1 MIVGDGADALAALR
15 VERQGLRAELEAVK
29 AEIRSTRLFNSESTG
44 YEREAKEQRARL
56 SAVGLFKHEDQDG
69 RHCPLCESWLE
80 TPVPSVA
87 QVTQSLRDISEQLE
101 AVEAENPRLQFRLAA
116 LQREENQLEDRLR
129 ENEQLI
135 QLPRPRNKILQAQQD
150 NFILQALTIG
160 KISQYLETA
169 LRARDG
175 SALTKAVEAARSRVT
190 LLEQEVDAETVRE
203 RIEAYLNIIGRY
215 MTDYSADLDLEHKGS
230 QLRLDIKNLTVVAD
244 TLDGP
249 VPLQRMGSGENWVGY
264 HVLAHLALHRWFR
277 QKRRPVPAF
286 LILDQPSQAH
296 YPPDRD
302 TDEGSVDGLGDEDKA
317 AVRQLFA
324 LVARV
329 AGELAP
335 DLQIIVMDHADRREE
350 WFENATIERWR
361 RGQKLF
367 PRIGLPS
374 NAYARII

>member
-1 MIVGDGADALAALR
+1 M
-15 VERQGLRAELEAVK
+15 ERQGLRAELEAVK

-87 QVTQSLRDISEQLE
+87 QVTQLLRDISEQLE

-129 ENEQLI
+129 ENQQLI
-135 QLPRPRNKILQAQQD
+135 SSRVRENEILQAQQD
-150 NFILQALTIG
+150 NFILQARTIG

-230 QLRLDIKNLTVVAD
+230 QLRLDIKNSHGRGRHPRWSSAAAAD
-244 TLDGP
+244 G
-249 VPLQRMGSGENWVGY
+249 
-264 HVLAHLALHRWFR
+264 
-277 QKRRPVPAF
+277 
-286 LILDQPSQAH
+286 
-296 YPPDRD
+296 
-302 TDEGSVDGLGDEDKA
+302 
-317 AVRQLFA
+317 
-324 LVARV
+324 
-329 AGELAP
+329 
-335 DLQIIVMDHADRREE
+335 
-350 WFENATIERWR
+350 
-361 RGQKLF
+361 
-367 PRIGLPS
+367 
-374 NAYARII
+374 

>member
-1 MIVGDGADALAALR
+1 
-15 VERQGLRAELEAVK
+15 
-29 AEIRSTRLFNSESTG
+29 
-44 YEREAKEQRARL
+44 
-56 SAVGLFKHEDQDG
+56 
-69 RHCPLCESWLE
+69 LCESWLE

-129 ENEQLI
+129 ENQQLVNS
-135 QLPRPRNKILQAQQD
+135 RVRENEILQAQQD
-150 NFILQALTIG
+150 NFILQARTIG

-175 SALTKAVEAARSRVT
+175 SALTKAVEAARSRVA

-249 VPLQRMGSGENWVGY
+249 VPLQRM
-264 HVLAHLALHRWFR
+264 
-277 QKRRPVPAF
+277 
-286 LILDQPSQAH
+286 
-296 YPPDRD
+296 
-302 TDEGSVDGLGDEDKA
+302 
-317 AVRQLFA
+317 
-324 LVARV
+324 V
-329 AGELAP
+329 AGRTGSAT
-335 DLQIIVMDHADRREE
+335 MCWRTSHSTGGSDRSDGRC
-350 WFENATIERWR
+350 R
-361 RGQKLF
+361 L
-367 PRIGLPS
+367 S
-374 NAYARII
+374 